1 MNKLIKPQ
9 KQSYTGERAQVVAY
23 SDTSEMDWLT
33 NCRLGGL
40 TPAGPGLVPLPLP
53 WWCAVRYYSRLVSS
67 LF

>member
-1 MNKLIKPQ
+1 MNNLIKPR

-40 TPAGPGLVPLPLP
+40 TRGRSWPGAPAAPVVVCRPLLFPG
-53 WWCAVRYYSRLVSS
+53 W
-67 LF
+67 